1 MTNIAGAL
9 KPLPPPNWRFRLMFP
24 IWQVFV
30 HLALPF
36 ALVFFLVRSRR
47 EPLYRAHFS
56 HRFGFGPVAKKGS
69 VWVFATSLGETRAVS
84 PLIRNLLAKG
94 HDVCLS
100 HSSPAGLAEGRR
112 LFDDPRITHRYVP
125 FDFFWSTWLF
135 LVRQRPSIGLVVEG
149 EFWPGHLQLANWL
162 GIPILH
168 INGNLHEN
176 SLRRAKRFWGL
187 RLEILKRFNAILTK
201 SEDHRD
207 RYLKAGVEPDRILVV
222 GEIKF
227 DQWVAPDHLAA
238 GTRLRNQ
245 WAGDR
250 KIFLIASS
258 VLAEEDD
265 LLALVE
271 RLLALERPPRIIWA
285 PRSQQRFSAVA
296 DALEAKGI
304 QIQRRSVAL
313 EQPCNGELANSADVL
328 VADSMGEMNIWYQM
342 ADLVF
347 VGATLADKG
356 GHNISEP
363 LALAR
368 PVVIGPSIYGITFPA
383 LIASNEGAVRMSPS
397 AEVLADDVARL
408 LNDPGALED
417 FTGKA
422 GDFARHHVGA
432 TSRTIDII
440 EQFLALKDAE
450 EETRS

>member
-1 MTNIAGAL
+1 MTDIAGAL

-24 IWQVFV
+24 VWQVFV

-56 HRFGFGPVAKKGS
+56 HRFGFGPVGKKGS
-69 VWVFATSLGETRAVS
+69 VWIFATSLGETRAVS
-84 PLIRNLLAKG
+84 PLIRDLLGKG

-100 HSSPAGLAEGRR
+100 HSSPAGLAEGKR

-125 FDFFWSTWLF
+125 FDLFWSTWLF
-135 LVRQRPSIGLVVEG
+135 FFRQRPSIGLVVEG
-149 EFWPGHLQLANWL
+149 EFWPGHLQLANWFGL
-162 GIPILH
+162 PILH

-176 SLRRAKRFWGL
+176 SLKRAKRFWGL

-201 SEDHRD
+201 SEGHRD
-207 RYLKAGVEPDRILVV
+207 RYLTAGVEPDRILVV

-227 DQWVAPDHLAA
+227 DQWVAPDQLAA

-245 WAGDR
+245 WAGGR

-258 VLAEEDD
+258 VLAEEDA
-265 LLALVE
+265 LIALVK
-271 RLLALERPPRIIWA
+271 RLLALKHPPRIVWA
-285 PRSQQRFSAVA
+285 PRSQQRFCAVA
-296 DALEAKGI
+296 DALEAEGI
-304 QIQRRSVAL
+304 RILKRSVAL
-313 EQPCNGELANSADVL
+313 DYSCNGELAESADVL
-328 VADSMGEMNIWYQM
+328 VADSIGEMNIWYQM
-342 ADLVF
+342 ADLIF

-383 LIASNEGAVRMSPS
+383 LAASREGAVRIAAS
-397 AEVLADDVARL
+397 AEELSDEFAELLGNADM
-408 LNDPGALED
+408 LEK
-417 FTGKA
+417 FAKKA
-422 GDFARHHVGA
+422 SSFADRHVGA
-432 TSRTIDII
+432 TSRTVNII
-440 EQFLALKDAE
+440 EQFLAVNRNDTE
-450 EETRS
+450 R